1 MFFFKWTAS
10 ESTCLRSI
18 SISPGASAVLNSFFC
33 SACLF
38 PVALLLVIVGESCPR
53 GMIFSHCFGGCGP
66 PPFLSLIWLVW
77 ALYPRP
83 CFLRPPPPFLTQ
95 GPHRNFFCHRHLEAP
110 APSGRDA
117 VAPDRP
123 AGGRA
128 GGRWGVGCPSGGCY
142 PPLTLHAPSTLCAT
156 GDMYASPQRSLTWQD
171 CLCIFGP
178 VTRDLG
184 WVVGVNQVTPKSNH
198 PTPDS

>member
-1 MFFFKWTAS
+1 MSTFNFHFPWRLCRVEQFFLQCVSFPSCIAVGDCWRKLSSWYDFQP
-10 ESTCLRSI
+10 LFWWVRS
-18 SISPGASAVLNSFFC
+18 PPFPLLDLVGLGFVPPP
-33 SACLF
+33 LF
-38 PVALLLVIVGESCPR
+38 PQT
-53 GMIFSHCFGGCGP
+53 
-66 PPFLSLIWLVW
+66 
-77 ALYPRP
+77 
-83 CFLRPPPPFLTQ
+83 PPPFLTQ
-95 GPHRNFFCHRHLEAP
+95 GPHRDFFCHRHLEAP